1 MMVKVSF
8 KYNPEMVQWMK
19 QTGGRWNPNER
30 VWDVPD
36 AVLDELRAKAEE
48 LGVELSIA
56 GAAAPGKA
64 PTKIPPGRQQT
75 FEEGYGEG
83 EEPSTPSK
91 PYTAPYRGAGQ
102 EASSGAQ
109 VREGEIRLRRSRD
122 GRFVLISM
130 NLIAFSEDVRQLLA
144 GEKDSVRFRVLPPR
158 PRPQQN
164 PNA

>member
-1 MMVKVSF
+1 MVKVSF
-8 KYNPEMVQWMK
+8 KYNPEMVQWLK
-19 QTGGRWNPNER
+19 QSGTGSRWNPNER
-30 VWDVPD
+30 AWEVPD

-48 LGVELSIA
+48 LGVELNIV
-56 GAAAPGKA
+56 GAVAQA
-64 PTKIPPGRQQT
+64 KIPPGRQQT

-102 EASSGAQ
+102 EAPSGAQ

-130 NLIAFSEDVRQLLA
+130 NLIAFSEDVQQLLA
-144 GEKDSVRFRVLPPR
+144 GKKDSVRFRVLPPR

>member
-1 MMVKVSF
+1 MVKVSF
-8 KYNPEMVQWMK
+8 KYNPEMVQWLK
-19 QTGGRWNPNER
+19 QSGTGSRWNPNER
-30 VWDVPD
+30 AWEVPD

-48 LGVELSIA
+48 LGVELNIV
-56 GAAAPGKA
+56 GAVAQA
-64 PTKIPPGRQQT
+64 KIPPGRQQT

-130 NLIAFSEDVRQLLA
+130 NLIAFSEDVQQLLA
-144 GEKDSVRFRVLPPR
+144 GKKDSVRFRVLPPR